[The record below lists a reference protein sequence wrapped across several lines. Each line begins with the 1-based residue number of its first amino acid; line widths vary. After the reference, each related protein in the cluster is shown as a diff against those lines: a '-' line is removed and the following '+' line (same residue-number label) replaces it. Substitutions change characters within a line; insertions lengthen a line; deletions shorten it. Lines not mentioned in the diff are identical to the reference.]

1 MKFEEILDL
10 EERLSFDFFWKEVS
24 LSDRGYGLIR
34 DNTKDRNVASI
45 ASVGFGLSALPA
57 GVERGWITRKSGE
70 ERRNHSL
77 LIILRPPAVYPAILF

>member
-10 EERLSFDFFWKEVS
+10 EERSSFDFFWKEVS

-57 GVERGWITRKSGE
+57 GTTGASGLQVSRDSKPWLITYALTSS
-70 ERRNHSL
+70 SL
-77 LIILRPPAVYPAILF
+77 V